1 MTPSGYYEDLVRQVI
16 TDRRWI
22 TAFDVAYSA
31 AGVATKLKAL
41 GASGCIAVGASRGTG
56 ELPEGQEAIILDV
69 VAKTMMGG
77 IRASEAALDALP
89 AHAIA
94 QIDAFDPDHTARV
107 IRALFSEGADV
118 AGRPTYGRR
127 RPEWVA
133 LEDKLIVDALWDDIG
148 IPRAPAR
155 IVPTAQAA
163 EAAVSLDEGLGT
175 VWVGDNRDGWHGGA
189 ALLRWVR
196 TPADADDA
204 RRFLAAHC
212 DRARIMP
219 FLDGI
224 PCSIHGIVFEDAV
237 VALRPCEML
246 VLRRPGT
253 TQLRYAA
260 AATFWDPR
268 PEDREGLRDIA
279 RRVGAHLRQAVN
291 YRGVFTV
298 DGVMTPEGF
307 LPTELNP
314 RFGAAI
320 GVMTNSIPGL
330 PMYLL
335 NLAIVA
341 GEPLDWR
348 PADLEALIL
357 DAADTHR
364 AGRSGTLVNH
374 PIETLTRQPLRW
386 DGDRFVHAGDEE
398 PDAQLVLGPAA
409 AGGYLNVT
417 FLPDRTPHG
426 PSAAPRAAA
435 ALAYADATFDLGIGP
450 LTPAPDLRPSG

>member
-1 MTPSGYYEDLVRQVI
+1 MIAPDYYEGLVAQVI
-16 TDRRWI
+16 ADRKWI
-22 TAFDVAYSA
+22 TAFDVAYAA
-31 AGVATKLKAL
+31 AGVAEKLKKL
-41 GASGCIAVGASRGTG
+41 GAQGCLAVGASRGTG
-56 ELPEGQEAIILDV
+56 VLPDGIEAVILDV
-69 VAKTMMGG
+69 VAETMMGG
-77 IRASEAALDALP
+77 LRASEAALDALP
-89 AHAIA
+89 PHAVA
-94 QIDAFDPDHTARV
+94 RVDAFDPDRTARV
-107 IRALFSEGADV
+107 IRAMFSEGADV

-127 RPEWVA
+127 RREWVA

-148 IPRAPAR
+148 IPRAPSA
-155 IVPTAQAA
+155 IVPIAQAA
-163 EAAVSLDEGLGT
+163 EVAAALDVGMGT

-204 RRFLAAHC
+204 RRFLSAHC

-268 PEDREGLRDIA
+268 PEDREGLRDVA
-279 RRVGAHLRQAVN
+279 RRVGAHLRQTVD

-298 DGVMTPEGF
+298 DGVMTADGF

-341 GEPLDWR
+341 REPLDWR
-348 PADLEALIL
+348 PEDLEALIL

-364 AGRSGTLVNH
+364 AGRSGTLVSR
-374 PIETLTRQPLRW
+374 PIDTLIRQDLRW
-386 DGDRFVHAGDEE
+386 TGEGFEEAAGAE
-398 PDAQLVLGPAA
+398 PDATLVLGPAA
-409 AGGYLNVT
+409 AGGYLNIS
-417 FLPDRTPHG
+417 FLSDRTPAG
-426 PSAAPRAAA
+426 PSTAPRSAA
-435 ALAYADATFDLGIGP
+435 ALAYADATFELGIGP
-450 LTPAPDLRPSG
+450 LEVAPDLRPG